1 MFGRFFRRD
10 AKVDEGVKKTR
21 SSFFGRISGLL
32 GRTEITGELWDDLEE
47 LLISADVG
55 VDITEEILGSLRVRH
70 ESGEFKSGEDLKLG
84 LQEELIDLLKLEEHE
99 APPLL
104 ANGLTV
110 VLVIGVNGVG
120 KTTSIAKLGKY
131 WSGQGRKIILAAGD
145 TFRAAGAEQLEV
157 WAERLKLPCVGSQQ
171 GADPSAIV
179 FDAISA
185 AKARGYDLVI
195 ADTAGRLHTK
205 VNLMDELRKIR
216 RVIDRHE
223 VPSRSLMVLDGTT
236 GQNGIM
242 QASAFAEAAG
252 LDGIIVS
259 KLDGTAKGGMVFS
272 IVADLGAPVRFIGT
286 GETADDIAEFDPE
299 TFVGALFD
307 TD

>member
-1 MFGRFFRRD
+1 MFGRFFKRD
-10 AKVDEGVKKTR
+10 AKVEEGVKKTR
-21 SSFFGRISGLL
+21 ASFFGRIAGLL
-32 GRTEITGELWDDLEE
+32 GRTEITDELWDELEE
-47 LLISADVG
+47 LMISADVG
-55 VDITEEILGSLRVRH
+55 VDITEEVLGALRVRYQ
-70 ESGEFKSGEDLKLG
+70 EGEFKSGEDLKRG
-84 LQEELIDLLKLEEHE
+84 LQQELIDLLKLEDEE

-104 ANGLTV
+104 TPGLTV
-110 VLVIGVNGVG
+110 ILVIGVNGVG
-120 KTTSIAKLGKY
+120 KTTTIAKLAKY
-131 WSGQGRKIILAAGD
+131 WSGQGRKVILAAGD

-157 WAERLKLPCVGSQQ
+157 WADRLRMPCIGSQP

-179 FDAISA
+179 FDAIAA

-216 RVIDRHE
+216 RVVERHE
-223 VPSRSLMVLDGTT
+223 VPSRSLLVLDGTT
-236 GQNGIM
+236 GQNAIV
-242 QASAFAEAAG
+242 QASTFAEAAG

-286 GETADDIAEFDPE
+286 GEKPDDLAEFDPE
-299 TFVGALFD
+299 TFVNALFD